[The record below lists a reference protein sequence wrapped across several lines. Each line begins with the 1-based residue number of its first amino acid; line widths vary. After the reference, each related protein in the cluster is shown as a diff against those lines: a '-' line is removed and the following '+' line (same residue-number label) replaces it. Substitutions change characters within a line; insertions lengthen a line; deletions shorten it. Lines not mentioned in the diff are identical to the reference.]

1 MLLRVISTLPQ
12 LNGMKNETLIYALIA
27 VACVVLLTIVAA
39 SLINYEGG
47 EDRSYVKRRIA
58 AVSIVVVISAA
69 FFVYFD
75 LVAKNAIL
83 NPGFQSM
90 YTSTCIWCVALVFF
104 WQYCCQCHSDVSVP
118 PFKVWQ
124 YPVQNEK
131 VIINKM
137 NN

>member
-12 LNGMKNETLIYALIA
+12 LNGMKNETWIYALIA
-27 VACVVLLTIVAA
+27 VACVVLLTFVVA

-58 AVSIVVVISAA
+58 AVSIVVAISAA

-104 WQYCCQCHSDVSVP
+104 GSIVVNVILMFLFRHSKYGSIL
-118 PFKVWQ
+118 FKM
-124 YPVQNEK
+124 K
-131 VIINKM
+131 K
-137 NN
+137 